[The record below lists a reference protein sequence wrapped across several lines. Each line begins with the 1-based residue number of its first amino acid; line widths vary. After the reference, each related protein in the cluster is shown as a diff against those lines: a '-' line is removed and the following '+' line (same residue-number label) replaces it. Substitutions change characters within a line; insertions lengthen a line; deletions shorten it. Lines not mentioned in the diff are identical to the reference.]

1 MNISEFVKKIRKE
14 NNLTQEE
21 VALYS
26 GVSAK
31 FVNELERGK
40 ETLQLNKV
48 QQVLNLFNFE
58 LTPVQKKRDEE

>member
-1 MNISEFVKKIRKE
+1 MKINEFVRAIRKE
-14 NNLTQEE
+14 NNLTQED
-21 VALYS
+21 VALYC

-48 QQVLNLFNFE
+48 QQVLNLFNYE
-58 LTPVQKKRDEE
+58 LQPVKKKDE

>member
-1 MNISEFVKKIRKE
+1 MKINEFVKTIRKE

-21 VALYS
+21 VALYC
-26 GVSAK
+26 GVSGK

-48 QQVLNLFNFE
+48 QQVLNLFNYE
-58 LTPVQKKRDEE
+58 LQPVKKKDE